1 MLEQTPI
8 WSAPSDP
15 LRLGPRE
22 VHIWRTSLEPPP
34 ESVGRFRELL
44 ATDELTK
51 ADRFHFE
58 KDRRHY
64 SVARGVLRELL
75 SRYLA
80 VPATDLRFSYSE
92 YGKPG
97 LIFPE
102 VPQLK
107 FNLAHS
113 GEVALYAFTLLGDVG
128 IDVEFIRPEFTADD
142 IARRYFSTS
151 EVNSLNQLPDDA
163 RHQAFF
169 NCWTRKEAVIKAKGM
184 GLSLGLDQ
192 FDVTL
197 APGEPALL
205 LRTRWDEAE
214 VSRWSLRA
222 IDVGEQYAAA
232 IAIEAHDFEA
242 SYFEYAA
249 GS

>member
-1 MLEQTPI
+1 MLDQTPI
-8 WSAPSDP
+8 WSAPSDQ
-15 LRLGPRE
+15 LKLGPRD
-22 VHIWRTSLEPPP
+22 VHIWRTSLEPAP
-34 ESVGRFRELL
+34 ESAGRFRRLL

-51 ADRFHFE
+51 ADRFRFE
-58 KDRRHY
+58 KHRRHY
-64 SVARGVLRELL
+64 SVARGTLRELL
-75 SRYLA
+75 SRYLG
-80 VPATDLRFSYSE
+80 VTSTDFRFSYSE
-92 YGKPG
+92 YGKPE
-97 LIFPE
+97 LAFPE
-102 VPQLK
+102 VPQFK

-113 GEVALYAFTLLGDVG
+113 GEVALYAFTLMGDVG
-128 IDVEFIRPEFTADD
+128 IDVEFIRPEFTGDD
-142 IARRYFSTS
+142 IARRFFSTS
-151 EVNSLNQLPDDA
+151 EVSSLNQLPDDA

-232 IAIEAHDFEA
+232 IAVEGHDWDV

-249 GS
+249 